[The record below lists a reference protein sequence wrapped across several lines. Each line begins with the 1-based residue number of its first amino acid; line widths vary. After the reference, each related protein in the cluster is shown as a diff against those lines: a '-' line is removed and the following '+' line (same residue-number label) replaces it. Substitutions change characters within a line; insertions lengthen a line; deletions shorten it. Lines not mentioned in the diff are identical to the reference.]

1 MRIIYCKNKVFKN
14 KNDLSWHTYDWNDLL
29 VAIRNYF
36 KQERENKI
44 EFERL
49 VDLWIIIPVNNRL
62 MEKINNLKNG

>member
-1 MRIIYCKNKVFKN
+1 MRIIHSKIKVFKN

-36 KQERENKI
+36 KQERENKT

-49 VDLWIIIPVNNRL
+49 VDLWIIIPVNNRI